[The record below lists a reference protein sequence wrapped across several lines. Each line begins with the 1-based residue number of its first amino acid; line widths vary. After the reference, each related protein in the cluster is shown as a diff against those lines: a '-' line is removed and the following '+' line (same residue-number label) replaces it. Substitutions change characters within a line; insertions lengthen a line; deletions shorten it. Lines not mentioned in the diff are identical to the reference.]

1 MRKTQ
6 ANRTKIIFV
15 LFHTIFALLLRRC
28 GGTIISSIEG
38 ERVEMDF
45 PYPCNISSRV
55 TFQYG
60 NRAPY
65 YNSASPGSMSLPSNQ
80 NLTFNTESDNN
91 ECSLHL
97 IINPVSRD
105 DAGTYILT
113 AYNANDQYIYDERV
127 GLRVSYPP
135 GKAKCD
141 SSEIYIDGEWITIQ
155 CSALIGN
162 VPGQFLCYQNG
173 MRLPPLTSPEV
184 ISGRLRQV
192 MLARLTELVY
202 CCSSTTQEVKGR
214 CDCKDTIWDP
224 ILSDES
230 NVTDPCPTINST
242 ATSPLSQTTNIPTA
256 KGDNTLR
263 PTTTITI
270 TTRGN
275 YLYCDFKSDKNVDYF
290 ITLLV
295 LMVIILVLGFCTFA
309 YIIYTRY
316 KYMDHRYIDNAERMS
331 HLTDIEQHEQDTPLQ
346 V

>member
-1 MRKTQ
+1 MLKMQ
-6 ANRTKIIFV
+6 ENLTKIVFV
-15 LFHTIFALLLRRC
+15 LFHTIFALLLNRC

-65 YNSASPGSMSLPSNQ
+65 DNSASPGSMSLPSNQ

-97 IINPVSRD
+97 IINPVSRN

-113 AYNANDQYIYDERV
+113 AYNENDQYIYDERV
-127 GLRVSYPP
+127 GLMISYPP
-135 GKAKCD
+135 GKAECD
-141 SSEIYIDGEWITIQ
+141 SSEIYISGEWITIQ
-155 CSALIGN
+155 CSALVGN

-184 ISGRLRQV
+184 NSGRLRQV
-192 MLARLTELVY
+192 MLARLREPVY

-214 CDCKDTIWDP
+214 CDCKDTSWDP

-242 ATSPLSQTTNIPTA
+242 ATTPLPHTTNFPTA
-256 KGDNTLR
+256 EGDNTVR
-263 PTTTITI
+263 PATTA
-270 TTRGN
+270 RGN
-275 YLYCDFKSDKNVDYF
+275 DFKCDKNVDYL

-295 LMVIILVLGFCTFA
+295 LIVISLVLTCCMFA
-309 YIIYTRY
+309 YILYSRC
-316 KYMDHRYIDNAERMS
+316 KA
-331 HLTDIEQHEQDTPLQ
+331 Q
-346 V
+346 VKKTVETS

>member
-6 ANRTKIIFV
+6 ENLTKIVFV
-15 LFHTIFALLLRRC
+15 LLLLKRC

-97 IINPVSRD
+97 IINPVSRN

-113 AYNANDQYIYDERV
+113 AYNENDQYIYDERV
-127 GLRVSYPP
+127 GLRISYPP
-135 GKAKCD
+135 GKAECD
-141 SSEIYIDGEWITIQ
+141 SSEIYISGEWITIQ
-155 CSALIGN
+155 CSALVGN
-162 VPGQFLCYQNG
+162 VPGQLLCYQNG

-202 CCSSTTQEVKGR
+202 CCSSTTQGVKGR
-214 CDCKDTIWDP
+214 CDCKDTSWDP

-242 ATSPLSQTTNIPTA
+242 ATTPLPQTTNIPTA
-256 KGDNTLR
+256 KGDNTLS
-263 PTTTITI
+263 PTTTA
-270 TTRGN
+270 RGN
-275 YLYCDFKSDKNVDYF
+275 LLYYDFKNDKNLDYL

-295 LMVIILVLGFCTFA
+295 LMVMLLVLVFCMFA
-309 YIIYTRY
+309 YILYSRY
-316 KYMDHRYIDNAERMS
+316 KCMDHRYIDNAERMS
-331 HLTDIEQHEQDTPLQ
+331 HLTDGSPTDD
-346 V
+346 VSV

>member
-1 MRKTQ
+1 MLETQ
-6 ANRTKIIFV
+6 ENLTKIAFV
-15 LFHTIFALLLRRC
+15 LFHTIFALLFIRC

-38 ERVEMDF
+38 ERIEMDF

-65 YNSASPGSMSLPSNQ
+65 YNSANPGSMSLPSNQ
-80 NLTFNTESDNN
+80 NLTFDTESDNN

-113 AYNANDQYIYDERV
+113 AYNANNQYIYDERV

-141 SSEIYIDGEWITIQ
+141 SSEMYIDGEWITIQ
-155 CSALIGN
+155 CSAPVGN
-162 VPGQFLCYQNG
+162 VPGHILCYQTG

-192 MLARLTELVY
+192 MLARLPELVY

-214 CDCKDTIWDP
+214 CDCKDTSWNP
-224 ILSDES
+224 IRSDES
-230 NVTDPCPTINST
+230 NVTDPCPIITST
-242 ATSPLSQTTNIPTA
+242 ATTPLSHTATFPTTE
-256 KGDNTLR
+256 GDNTVR
-263 PTTTITI
+263 PTTTA
-270 TTRGN
+270 RAN
-275 YLYCDFKSDKNVDYF
+275 DFKSDKHFDYF

-295 LMVIILVLGFCTFA
+295 LIVILLVLTCCMFA
-309 YIIYTRY
+309 YILYSRY
-316 KYMDHRYIDNAERMS
+316 KGMDHRYIDNAERMS

-346 V
+346 GSPTDED